1 MFDSGTAELD
11 DWLRRRALANELA
24 GASRTFVVC
33 EGDRVAGYYSLS
45 AFCLERSAVG
55 GRVRRN
61 MPEPIPAVLLGR
73 LAVDRRDQGA
83 GLGSALLADAMR
95 RTEAV
100 AGQLGVRVLA
110 VQAIDDAAKRFYE
123 HRGFEPTR
131 TDPMLL
137 VVLVADITAGLRGD
151 SASPS

>member
-1 MFDSGTAELD
+1 M
-11 DWLRRRALANELA
+11 
-24 GASRTFVVC
+24 
-33 EGDRVAGYYSLS
+33 
-45 AFCLERSAVG
+45 
-55 GRVRRN
+55 RRN
-61 MPEPIPAVLLGR
+61 LLEPIPAVLLGR

-95 RTEAV
+95 RAEAV

-123 HRGFEPTR
+123 DRGFEPTK

-137 VVLVADITAGLRGD
+137 VVLVADITAGSEATRPVRRD
-151 SASPS
+151 RAASSGCRPRPDPRPILQPARRPHYHPGHAP

>member
-1 MFDSGTAELD
+1 
-11 DWLRRRALANELA
+11 
-24 GASRTFVVC
+24 
-33 EGDRVAGYYSLS
+33 
-45 AFCLERSAVG
+45 
-55 GRVRRN
+55 
-61 MPEPIPAVLLGR
+61 MPEPIPAVLSGR

-123 HRGFEPTR
+123 DRGFEPTK

-151 SASPS
+151 SAGPP